1 MGPGEEEHIQ
11 SLGRVQVDGSDLVI
25 VDVHAA
31 IMIFA

>member
-11 SLGRVQVDGSDLVI
+11 SLGGVQVGGPDLVI

-31 IMIFA
+31 IIIFA